1 MIESSIIP
9 AKIAGEVRDDA
20 LRGRNPILSIAR
32 AGAEVDNDVVLLQLS
47 VGNVA
52 LPKHFKGSMA
62 TPRVRQPQ
70 LSPVKVWRPG
80 LAA

>member
-1 MIESSIIP
+1 MLESSIIS

-20 LRGRNPILSIAR
+20 LRGSNPILSIAR
-32 AGAEVDNDVVLLQLS
+32 DGVEVGNDVVLLQLS
-47 VGNVA
+47 SGKVA
-52 LPKHFKGSMA
+52 LPKQFKSSVA

-70 LSPVKVWRPG
+70 LSPVTVWRPG

>member
-1 MIESSIIP
+1 MIESSIIT

-32 AGAEVDNDVVLLQLS
+32 EGVEVGNDVVLLQLS
-47 VGNVA
+47 SGKVA
-52 LPKHFKGSMA
+52 LPKQFKGSVA
-62 TPRVRQPQ
+62 TPRVRPPQ